1 MKRALPSAFAIIII
15 MVAATP
21 SARAKDDKWFEARSQ
36 NFIVVSDAGE
46 KQARDVA
53 IQFEQIRELFQRSMP
68 FTKDHPTPVIT
79 ILAAKDENALKE
91 LLPEYWAEKGHAHP
105 AGIFISFPYQQSI
118 AVQLSGLGDNPYEAI
133 YHEYYH
139 SLTIPYFPGM
149 PVWVSEGM
157 ADFYGNSKISDKT
170 ALLGMPDFNLVELL
184 HQQSLIPLTTLF
196 QVEQNSPYYNESNK
210 VSIFYGESWALTH
223 YLMVGDNGAHRP
235 ELSAYLN
242 AIGQGASQQD
252 AAAKAF
258 GDLGKLQKAL
268 QVYVNS
274 ASFYEFR
281 AAAPDKIPE
290 SAVEVHPI
298 SDAEADAY
306 RGGFL
311 ALHKQY
317 KAAEDLLQQA
327 IRLDPKLAIAEQ
339 NLAISYYFQNKSA
352 EAITALSAA
361 IDLDP
366 KVTVTRFLRADLT
379 SRSSGSGQSDAQVEG
394 DLRAAIAANPNFAPA
409 YGMLANH
416 LATRG
421 EQLDEALDFAKKSA
435 ALEPGN
441 SYYQL
446 AVARVLA
453 RMRQYDEAQAVALAA
468 QANAHDANS
477 KSNADQFLEFLRRA
491 RETEARNN
499 QIMSRHESVATTVD
513 ASTDSAEPDDE
524 DPQPA
529 DGKSRVDGTVT
540 DIQCKVQEMVITVA
554 AKDGPVKLHAIDNT
568 KMDFTSDVP
577 LKSEEFWPC
586 TALKGREVRVV
597 YLPNTATKAKP
608 YQGEMESLEIRQ

>member
-1 MKRALPSAFAIIII
+1 MNRALPFVSAILILAAIL
-15 MVAATP
+15 P
-21 SARAKDDKWFEARSQ
+21 ARAKDDKWVEARSQ
-36 NFIVVSDAGE
+36 NFIVVSNAGPQ
-46 KQARDVA
+46 QARNTA
-53 IQFEQIRELFQRSMP
+53 IQFEQIRELFRRSMP

-79 ILAAKDENALKE
+79 ILAAKDENTLKE

-105 AGIFISFPYQQSI
+105 AGIFLSFPYQQSI
-118 AVQLSGLGDNPYEAI
+118 AVQLSGMGDNPFEAI

-139 SLTIPYFPGM
+139 SLTIPYFPNM
-149 PVWVSEGM
+149 PVWFSEGM

-170 ALLGMPDFNLVELL
+170 ALLGMPNFGLVELL
-184 HQQSLIPLTTLF
+184 HQQSLIPLSTLF
-196 QVEQNSPYYNESNK
+196 QVQQDSAYYNESNK

-223 YLMVGDNGAHRP
+223 YLMVGKNGAHRP
-235 ELSAYLN
+235 ELAAYLN
-242 AIGQGASQQD
+242 ALGQGASQQD

-268 QVYVNS
+268 QAYVSS

-281 AAAPDKIPE
+281 AAAPDKVPE
-290 SAVEVHPI
+290 SDVEVRPI
-298 SDAEADAY
+298 SDAEANAY

-311 ALHKQY
+311 SLHKQY
-317 KAAEDLLQQA
+317 EPAEELLQEA
-327 IRLDPKLAIAEQ
+327 IRLDPKLAIAQQ
-339 NLAISYYFQNKSA
+339 NLAISYYFQDKSV
-352 EAITALSAA
+352 EALAALSAA
-361 IDLDP
+361 IELDP
-366 KVTVTRFLRADLT
+366 HVTVTRYLRADLT
-379 SRSSGSGQSDAQVEG
+379 SRTSGSGQSDPQVEA

-416 LATRG
+416 LASRG
-421 EQLDEALDFAKKSA
+421 EELPEALDFAKKSA

-453 RMRQYDEAQAVALAA
+453 RMRQYDQAQAVALTA

-477 KSNADQFLEFLRRA
+477 KSNADQFIEYLRRA

-499 QIMSRHESVATTVD
+499 QILSQRESARTTVD
-513 ASTDSAEPDDE
+513 ATTNSAEPDEEETPPD
-524 DPQPA
+524 

-540 DIQCKVQEMVITVA
+540 DIQCKVQEMTIA
-554 AKDGPVKLHAIDNT
+554 IMAKDGPVKLHSIDNT
-568 KMDFTSDVP
+568 KINFISDVP
-577 LKSEEFWPC
+577 VKSEEFWPC
-586 TALKGREVRVV
+586 TALKGRAVRVV

>member
-1 MKRALPSAFAIIII
+1 MKRFLPSVLAMLMLAAI
-15 MVAATP
+15 P
-21 SARAKDDKWFEARSQ
+21 PARARDDKWVEARSQ
-36 NFIVVSDAGE
+36 NFIVVSNAGPQ
-46 KQARDVA
+46 QARNTA
-53 IQFEQIRELFQRSMP
+53 IQFEQIRDLFRRSMP
-68 FTKDHPTPVIT
+68 FTKDHPTPIIT
-79 ILAAKDENALKE
+79 ILAAKDENTLKE

-105 AGIFISFPYQQSI
+105 AGIFVSFPYQQTI
-118 AVQLSGLGDNPYEAI
+118 AVQLSGLGDNPFEAI

-139 SLTIPYFPGM
+139 SLTIPYFPNL

-170 ALLGMPDFNLVELL
+170 ALLGMQDFNLVALL

-196 QVEQNSPYYNESNK
+196 QVQQNSPYYNESNK
-210 VSIFYGESWALTH
+210 VSIFYGESWALAH
-223 YLMVGDNGAHRP
+223 YLMVGENGAHRP
-235 ELSAYLN
+235 ELSTYLN
-242 AIGQGASQQD
+242 ALGQGTSEQD

-258 GDLGKLQKAL
+258 GDPGKLQKAL
-268 QVYVNS
+268 QAYVNS

-281 AAAPDKIPE
+281 TAAPDKIPE

-317 KAAEDLLQQA
+317 KPAEDLLQEA
-327 IRLDPKLAIAEQ
+327 IRLDPKLALAQQ
-339 NLAISYYFQNKSA
+339 NLAISYYFQDKSA
-352 EAITALSAA
+352 DALTALSAA
-361 IDLDP
+361 IELDP
-366 KVTVTRFLRADLT
+366 HVTVTRYLRADLT
-379 SRSSGSGQSDAQVEG
+379 SRHSGSGQSDPQVEA
-394 DLRAAIAANPNFAPA
+394 DLRAAIATNPNFAPA

-416 LATRG
+416 LASRG

-446 AVARVLA
+446 SVARVLA
-453 RMRQYDEAQAVALAA
+453 RMRQYDQAQAVALAA

-477 KSNADQFLEFLRRA
+477 KSNADQFLEYLRRA
-491 RETEARNN
+491 RENDARNN
-499 QIMSRHESVATTVD
+499 QIQRQQESARTTVET
-513 ASTDSAEPDDE
+513 STNSAEPDEE
-524 DPQPA
+524 DPQPE

-540 DIQCKVQEMVITVA
+540 DVQCKVQEMTITIA
-554 AKDGPVKLHAIDNT
+554 AKDGPVKLHVMDNR

-586 TALKGREVRVV
+586 TALKGRDVRVV
-597 YLPNTATKAKP
+597 YLTRTSTKAKP
-608 YQGEMESLEIRQ
+608 YQGEMESLEIRK

>member
-1 MKRALPSAFAIIII
+1 MKLALPFVFAIL
-15 MVAATP
+15 MLAAIP
-21 SARAKDDKWFEARSQ
+21 PARAKDDKWVEARSQ
-36 NFIVVSDAGE
+36 NFIVVSNAGE

-79 ILAAKDENALKE
+79 ILAAKDENTLKE
-91 LLPEYWAEKGHAHP
+91 LLPEYWAEKGHSHP

-149 PVWVSEGM
+149 PVWFSEGM

-170 ALLGMPDFNLVELL
+170 ALLGMPNFGLVELL
-184 HQQSLIPLTTLF
+184 HQQSLIPLSTLF
-196 QVEQNSPYYNESNK
+196 QVKQDSPYYNESNK

-223 YLMVGDNGAHRP
+223 YLMVGENGAHRP
-235 ELSAYLN
+235 ELQAYLL
-242 AIGQGASQQD
+242 ALGQGESQQD
-252 AAAKAF
+252 AATKAF
-258 GDLGKLQKAL
+258 GDLGKLQRTL
-268 QVYVNS
+268 QSYVNS

-317 KAAEDLLQQA
+317 KPAEDLLQEA
-327 IRLDPKLAIAEQ
+327 IRLDPKLALAQQ
-339 NLAISYYFQNKSA
+339 NLAISYYFQEKSA
-352 EAITALSAA
+352 EAISALSAA
-361 IDLDP
+361 IELDP
-366 KVTVTRFLRADLT
+366 KVTVTRYLRADLT
-379 SRSSGSGQSDAQVEG
+379 SRTSGSGQSNPQVEA
-394 DLRAAIAANPNFAPA
+394 DLRAAIAANSNFAPA
-409 YGMLANH
+409 YGLLANH

-421 EQLDEALDFAKKSA
+421 EQLPEALDFAKKSV

-453 RMRQYDEAQAVALAA
+453 RMQEYDQAQAVATTAR
-468 QANAHDANS
+468 ANARDANS
-477 KSNADQFLEFLRRA
+477 KANADQFLEFLRNA
-491 RETEARNN
+491 REIEARNKEFL
-499 QIMSRHESVATTVD
+499 SHRESERTTVD
-513 ASTDSAEPDDE
+513 TSTDSAEPDEE

-540 DIQCKVQEMVITVA
+540 DIQCKAQEMTITIA
-554 AKDGPVKLHAIDNT
+554 AKDGPTKLHSIDNT

-586 TALKGREVRVV
+586 TALKGRVVRVV
-597 YLPNTATKAKP
+597 YLPNAATRAKP